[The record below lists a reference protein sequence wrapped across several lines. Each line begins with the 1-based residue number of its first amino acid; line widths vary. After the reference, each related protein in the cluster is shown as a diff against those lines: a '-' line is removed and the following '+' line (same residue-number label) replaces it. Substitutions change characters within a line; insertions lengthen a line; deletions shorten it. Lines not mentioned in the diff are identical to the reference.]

1 MLDIFLPWLALRNLR
16 RTLARRDREI
26 DNLTREYFKRV
37 ATIKKL
43 EERLSNAHFR
53 DPETGR
59 IGKKGTSY
67 E

>member
-1 MLDIFLPWLALRNLR
+1 MIDIFLPWLALRKLR

-37 ATIKKL
+37 ATIKRL

-53 DPETGR
+53 DPKTGR